1 MSSGHSTPSSEEES
15 SDPGHDLPKFESLPH
30 PEDSFTDNSQ
40 TSESSILEK
49 VLEEYQEESLE
60 EDSLIPNLNHHLEVT
75 SESGP
80 VIDLATE
87 EEDKTPEVQSTTSK
101 SEKSTTTPSA
111 SDMTNGY
118 LFFRMLTG

>member
-1 MSSGHSTPSSEEES
+1 MSTQAASSEEES

-30 PEDSFTDNSQ
+30 PEDSFTDDSQ

-60 EDSLIPNLNHHLEVT
+60 EDSLIQNLNHHSEVT
-75 SESGP
+75 SESVP
-80 VIDLATE
+80 VLELSTA
-87 EEDKTPEVQSTTSK
+87 EEDKIPKVQSTTSK
-101 SEKSTTTPSA
+101 SEKTTPSA
-111 SDMTNGY
+111 SDMTHGY